1 MTINVSV
8 SAKRSHVCEKDYAW
22 NLVSC
27 NCENFK
33 YLASIMDDSAIN
45 CGEVTNAD
53 TRVTLKN
60 NDDETKSIPTNFN
73 EK

>member
-1 MTINVSV
+1 M
-8 SAKRSHVCEKDYAW
+8 SAKISHVCEKDYAW
-22 NLVSC
+22 NPATC
-27 NCENFK
+27 NCENLK
-33 YLASIMDDSAIN
+33 YLASIMDDSAIS
-45 CGEVTNAD
+45 CGEVANAD